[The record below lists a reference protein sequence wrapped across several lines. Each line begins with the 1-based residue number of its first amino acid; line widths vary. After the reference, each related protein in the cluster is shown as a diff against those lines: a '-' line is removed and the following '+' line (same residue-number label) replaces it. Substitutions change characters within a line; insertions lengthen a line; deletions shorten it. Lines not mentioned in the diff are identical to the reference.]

1 MKIKI
6 DIIKT
11 IIWFFILIPVFN
23 YYFPEPVSY
32 WPILTISQIIISIAM
47 SSKIIID

>member
-11 IIWFFILIPVFN
+11 IIWFFVLIPVVN
-23 YYFPEPVSY
+23 YYFPKPVPY
-32 WPILTISQIIISIAM
+32 WPIITIAQIVISIAM
-47 SSKIIID
+47 SSKTIIY

>member
-11 IIWFFILIPVFN
+11 IIWFFVLIPIFN
-23 YYFPEPVSY
+23 YYFPEPVPY
-32 WPILTISQIIISIAM
+32 WPIISISQIIISIAM
-47 SSKIIID
+47 SSKVIIY